1 MVPDKDLTI
10 ARFGHARFGSA
21 RVGFLPP
28 DSRPD
33 NDVIGSSGSLYGWE
47 PDETVVAPRED

>member
-1 MVPDKDLTI
+1 MPDKDLTI

-33 NDVIGSSGSLYGWE
+33 NGVIGASGSLYGWE
-47 PDETVVAPRED
+47 PDQTVVAPRED